1 MTPLCTRPDEEIAVE
16 AMQAGLSGEKLPNF
30 GRLTP
35 SKLALVNA
43 IYDAARNR
51 RDGER
56 VIAHRIK
63 R

>member
-1 MTPLCTRPDEEIAVE
+1 MTPLCKRPEVELAVE
-16 AMQAGLSGEKLPNF
+16 AMQAGLSGERLPDF

-35 SKLALVNA
+35 SQLALVNA

-56 VIAHRIK
+56 VVAHRVK